1 MKTVNAGGVRLATVD
16 EGRGV
21 PLVLVHGFP
30 LDHSMWRNQID
41 YFSRHC
47 RVIAPDLRGFG
58 SSDATPGTVNIAEM
72 ADDVAGLLD
81 ALEVKEPVVLGGLS
95 MGGYVAFQFWRRH
108 ARRLRGLVL
117 CDTRA
122 MADTAEAAAQRYQTA
137 ERVLR
142 EGPAFLAE
150 TMLSKLLAPITLNS
164 RPDVAAEIR
173 RSIESANAEGVAAAS
188 RGMADRPDV
197 TPWLGEIEIPTLIV
211 VGKHDAI
218 SPVEEM
224 GRIAAAISGAR
235 LVEIADAGHMSP
247 LENPAAVNRA
257 MDEFLKIRQ
266 PPTG

>member
-1 MKTVNAGGVRLATVD
+1 MKTVNVGGVRLATVD

-30 LDHSMWRNQID
+30 LDHSMWQNQID
-41 YFSRHC
+41 HFSRHC

-58 SSDATPGTVNIAEM
+58 SSDATPGTVNMAEM

-81 ALEVKEPVVLGGLS
+81 AIEVKETVVLAGLS

-108 ARRLRGLVL
+108 AQRLRGLVL
-117 CDTRA
+117 CDPRA
-122 MADTAEAAAQRYQTA
+122 TADTAEAAAQRRQTA

-150 TMLSKLLAPITLNS
+150 TMLSQLLAPVTRNS
-164 RPDVAAEIR
+164 RPEVAAEIR
-173 RSIESANAEGVAAAS
+173 RAIESAHAEGVAAAS
-188 RGMADRPDV
+188 RGMAERPDV
-197 TPWLGEIEIPTLIV
+197 TPWLGEIEIPTLII
-211 VGKHDAI
+211 VGQYDAI

-224 GRIAAAISGAR
+224 GRIAAAIPGAR
-235 LVEIADAGHMSP
+235 LVEVSNAGHLSP

-257 MDEFLKIRQ
+257 IDDFLKIRQ
-266 PPTG
+266 QPGG